1 MVVHGRARTG
11 VPIAIN
17 GVFGNLGVAS
27 AALATGVLIDLTG
40 WRWAFV
46 LPGLLSVLTGLAYAA
61 FVASGRTTETTAE
74 GAASGGGA
82 AAIGMPGI
90 ERRLLIRLFAIIFFS
105 TAIGGLIF
113 QSTTFAL
120 PKVLEERLGDLAGTA
135 TLVGWYAF
143 VVFSIGAFAQL
154 AVGYLVDRH
163 SARTI
168 FILVAALQT
177 VLFAVM
183 YQLTGLAALIVST
196 GFMLVV
202 FGQLPI
208 NDVLV
213 GRITRGEWR
222 SRVYALRYIITFSV
236 SASALPLIG
245 WIHAD
250 WGFATLFVVLAA
262 AAALILASTFLLPRT
277 GPAIEGVGG

>member
-1 MVVHGRARTG
+1 
-11 VPIAIN
+11 
-17 GVFGNLGVAS
+17 
-27 AALATGVLIDLTG
+27 
-40 WRWAFV
+40 
-46 LPGLLSVLTGLAYAA
+46 
-61 FVASGRTTETTAE
+61 
-74 GAASGGGA
+74 
-82 AAIGMPGI
+82 MPGI

-120 PKVLEERLGDLAGTA
+120 PKVLKERLGDLAGTA

-262 AAALILASTFLLPRT
+262 PAALILASTFLLPRT